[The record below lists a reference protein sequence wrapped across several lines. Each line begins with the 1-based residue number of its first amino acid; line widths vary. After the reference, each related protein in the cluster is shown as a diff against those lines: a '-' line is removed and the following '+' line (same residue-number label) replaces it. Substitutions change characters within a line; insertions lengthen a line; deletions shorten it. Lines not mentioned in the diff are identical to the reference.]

1 MIQKETQ
8 TKMLVDKTGTFY
20 NRSMKSWLEKNDNEM
35 YSTQNEGKSVV
46 AKIFIRTLKSRVY
59 KYMTSVSKMCILIS

>member
-20 NRSMKSWLEKNDNEM
+20 NRSMKSWQKKMTMKCIQHKMKENLLLLKYLLE
-35 YSTQNEGKSVV
+35 
-46 AKIFIRTLKSRVY
+46 L
-59 KYMTSVSKMCILIS
+59 

>member
-8 TKMLVDKTGTFY
+8 TKILVDKTGTFY

-59 KYMTSVSKMCILIS
+59 KFMTSVSKMCILIS

>member
-8 TKMLVDKTGTFY
+8 TKILVDKTGTFY

-46 AKIFIRTLKSRVY
+46 AKIFIRTL
-59 KYMTSVSKMCILIS
+59 

>member
-8 TKMLVDKTGTFY
+8 TKILVDKTGTFY

-35 YSTQNEGKSVV
+35 YSTHNEGKSVV

>member
-8 TKMLVDKTGTFY
+8 TKILVDKTGTFY

-59 KYMTSVSKMCILIS
+59 KFMTSGSKMCILIS

>member
-1 MIQKETQ
+1 MIQKEIQ
-8 TKMLVDKTGTFY
+8 TKILVDKTGTFY

>member
-8 TKMLVDKTGTFY
+8 TKILVDKTGTFY

-35 YSTQNEGKSVV
+35 YSTQNEGKSIV

-59 KYMTSVSKMCILIS
+59 KFMTSVSKMCILIS

>member
-8 TKMLVDKTGTFY
+8 TKILVDKTGTCY

-59 KYMTSVSKMCILIS
+59 KFMTSVSKMCILIS

>member
-8 TKMLVDKTGTFY
+8 TKILVDKTGTFY
-20 NRSMKSWLEKNDNEM
+20 NKSMKSWLEKNDNEI

>member
-8 TKMLVDKTGTFY
+8 TKILVDKTGTFY